1 MTPEWLFVSF
11 GMPAIIAIIA
21 YIAVRL
27 HEWDLDR
34 RQKHKHRQPG
44 E

>member
-1 MTPEWLFVSF
+1 MDFWTFFNVVIPT
-11 GMPAIIAIIA
+11 IIVVMA
-21 YIAVRL
+21 YIAYRL

-34 RQKHKHRQPG
+34 KHKHRQPG

>member
-1 MTPEWLFVSF
+1 MDIWLFYSV
-11 GMPAIIAIIA
+11 GMPAIIVLIG

-34 RQKHKHRQPG
+34 KHKHRQLG

>member
-11 GMPAIIAIIA
+11 GMPLIIGVIA
-21 YIAVRL
+21 YAAYRL

-34 RQKHKHRQPG
+34 KHKHRQPG

>member
-1 MTPEWLFVSF
+1 MTSSFLLFSLGLQVT
-11 GMPAIIAIIA
+11 IVLIA
-21 YIAVRL
+21 YAAVRL

-34 RQKHKHRQPG
+34 KRKHRQPG

>member
-1 MTPEWLFVSF
+1 MDFWFYYSVVL
-11 GMPAIIAIIA
+11 PAAIVLIA
-21 YIAVRL
+21 YIAMRL

-34 RQKHKHRQPG
+34 KRKPRQPG

>member
-1 MTPEWLFVSF
+1 MTAGWLFISL
-11 GMPAIIAIIA
+11 GLPAIIATIA
-21 YIAVRL
+21 YTAVRL

-34 RQKHKHRQPG
+34 KHKHRQPG